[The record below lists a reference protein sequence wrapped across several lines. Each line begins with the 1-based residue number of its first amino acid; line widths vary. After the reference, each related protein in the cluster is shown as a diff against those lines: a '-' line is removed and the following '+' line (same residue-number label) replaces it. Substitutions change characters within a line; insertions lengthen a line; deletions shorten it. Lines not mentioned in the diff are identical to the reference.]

1 MFKKDRRQYQIPGGT
16 TEGAKPCYFKSRASN
31 QKFGKYICCSNT
43 FTFAMI
49 PGHGWYNSILSTGP
63 SVWNSPQ
70 LPPRFI
76 LSLGSPPPASYP
88 LSHVSHGN
96 GSDVG
101 RGWDWGHSQQ
111 VEPAPVNRPG
121 FKLSTLETAG
131 TKVGGQ
137 YTAHLGPWKP
147 NLWRA
152 WLISIQIAAY
162 DSMLSTS
169 GQTM

>member
-1 MFKKDRRQYQIPGGT
+1 MEPNLVILNPEPQTKNSENTSVAQTHSLLTWSLVLAGT
-16 TEGAKPCYFKSRASN
+16 TP
-31 QKFGKYICCSNT
+31 FGLPVPQFETLHSYL
-43 FTFAMI
+43 
-49 PGHGWYNSILSTGP
+49 PGSSY
-63 SVWNSPQ
+63 Q
-70 LPPRFI
+70 
-76 LSLGSPPPASYP
+76 LGSPPPASYP
-88 LSHVSHGN
+88 LSHVSQGN